1 MTVAL
6 DIIVQSL
13 RETNIIAIDSNPSP
27 SEAQEG
33 VDRLQSLVLSVL
45 GNECGY
51 IMEDWVIGNAGMG
64 NPLSVTQPSG
74 YDLSTASVAS
84 YTVRPQSR
92 LVVDLSAAQTLDL
105 DPMPQDGQRFSVVD
119 VGGDFATYNLTLNGN
134 GRRIEGATSLTLS
147 TNSVSSQWLYR
158 ADKSNWVAI
167 EPLDIESEMPFP
179 PDFDDYF
186 IISLAM
192 RLNPR
197 YGVNLNE
204 ASAMR
209 LAQQKSQFVARYSQS
224 RLRVSAPGYTG
235 DPARPMGQ

>member
-6 DIIVQSL
+6 DIVVQSL
-13 RETNIIAIDSNPSP
+13 RETNIIAIDANPTP
-27 SEAQEG
+27 SEAEEA
-33 VDRLQSLVLSVL
+33 VERLQSLVLSVL

-51 IMEDWVIGNAGMG
+51 IMEDWVIRNSGMD
-64 NPLSVTQPSG
+64 NPLAVTQPSG
-74 YDLSTASVAS
+74 YDLSTASIAN

-92 LVVDLSAAQTLDL
+92 LVVDLSAAQTVNL

-119 VGGDFATYNLTLNGN
+119 VAGNFNTYNLTINGN
-134 GRRIEGATSLTLS
+134 GRKIEDATSLVLS
-147 TNSVSSQWLYR
+147 DDSVSKQWLYR
-158 ADKSNWVAI
+158 ADKSNWVSI

-197 YGVNLNE
+197 YGIDLNQ
-204 ASAMR
+204 ASAAR
-209 LAQQKSQFVARYSQS
+209 LAQQKPQFIARYSQS
-224 RLRVSAPGYTG
+224 RLRIAAPGYTG
-235 DPARPMGQ
+235 IPERPMGQ